1 MLGGALSLPLC
12 YAVYSRG
19 ASGASGGSG
28 RGSTYCCGFASG
40 LGAAFLRR
48 RLPPACPLR
57 GALGLAAT
65 CSGAAA
71 SVCSACSARVFGSC
85 GDFVFWGS
93 LFCFCVPV
101 LRCAVLL
108 LLAWGLAILPRPV
121 PGAVL
126 PCVRCPPLALGFG
139 CCAGS
144 IAVCVTF
151 SSSIAF
157 STNICDL
164 SLLYLYFV
172 TLFRGTKGRCCPS
185 GRQQGQR
192 TCCQCAAP
200 RSGYAPHWW
209 CPVLRRG
216 QGSAHAAPLRH
227 PAQTDSS

>member
-1 MLGGALSLPLC
+1 MLGRNNKNDVTQEAVMAALSKVQEPELHNDL
-12 YAVYSRG
+12 VSLNMIRDLTI
-19 ASGASGGSG
+19 SGGDV
-28 RGSTYCCGFASG
+28 GFTIV
-40 LGAAFLRR
+40 LT
-48 RLPPACPLR
+48 PPACPLR

-108 LLAWGLAILPRPV
+108 LLAWGLAILPCPV

-164 SLLYLYFV
+164 SLL
-172 TLFRGTKGRCCPS
+172 
-185 GRQQGQR
+185 
-192 TCCQCAAP
+192 
-200 RSGYAPHWW
+200 
-209 CPVLRRG
+209 
-216 QGSAHAAPLRH
+216 
-227 PAQTDSS
+227 

>member
-1 MLGGALSLPLC
+1 MISALRRSAAARCSGVSSGSSSSGSGGSVAWGSCAALGSCTAFSGISGAAAASAGSATAAGSGVC
-12 YAVYSRG
+12 G
-19 ASGASGGSG
+19 FSGASGGSG
-28 RGSTYCCGFASG
+28 WGSTYCCGFASG
-40 LGAAFLRR
+40 LGVAFLRR
-48 RLPPACPLR
+48 HLPPACPLR

-121 PGAVL
+121 PEAVL

-164 SLLYLYFV
+164 SLL
-172 TLFRGTKGRCCPS
+172 
-185 GRQQGQR
+185 
-192 TCCQCAAP
+192 
-200 RSGYAPHWW
+200 
-209 CPVLRRG
+209 
-216 QGSAHAAPLRH
+216 
-227 PAQTDSS
+227 